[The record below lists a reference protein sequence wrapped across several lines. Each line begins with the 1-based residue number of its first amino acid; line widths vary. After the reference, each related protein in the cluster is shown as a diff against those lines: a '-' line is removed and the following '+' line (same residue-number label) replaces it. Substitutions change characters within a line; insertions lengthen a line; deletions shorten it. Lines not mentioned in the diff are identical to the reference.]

1 MVSLIKNQI
10 LKHLSKFAKNL
21 SPDKVVLSTLKGHCE
36 LMNLELDE
44 LVLTDVLELP
54 SWLRITNAKCNHVT
68 VKIHWTKLKSVP
80 IHLSLDEVVI
90 DTETCEDL
98 RTLSSQS
105 LRQSYKSGGKYGFS
119 ERAIDGLT
127 VVVNSVNINFKSLVF
142 QASVQLSRVILES
155 RSPNWKKA
163 DLRLSRIKDTEHG
176 ELLFFKQLDW
186 QVLRIEAK
194 ARKSSN
200 DLEVNLTPLRLI
212 TNQGSCKITIKKKLS
227 DCSVMGCRIIF
238 VLDDLLW
245 VLTDAQL
252 VAALHFANSLSQLVQ
267 QANELSKKIKA
278 KRKLEQQPEK
288 SSHINHPS
296 KSTPSSNQRIS
307 ALIRYFH
314 QYDIIETSYHMYCGR
329 IDLHLCDDLEPHG
342 GSSKSSFQGGG
353 ALQITLMK
361 LSMDYYPY
369 HRAFGNRDHWLR
381 YSEPSSGRSAW
392 LQQLMSLFHENLQT
406 KFQSE
411 SQSFMENNSNK
422 QSCPK
427 HASVHRAPPHQTYST
442 GIDQQ
447 INKSSQS
454 KSSSDET
461 NRRGSLSQ
469 YKKAASQWS
478 MKYLMSSCFILRLEE
493 YCIYKVSTS
502 TTSRKFA
509 HQKFLAYDKVSLV
522 LPPDMKSIHFEMT
535 YYYFPGDITLPVPTP
550 NIFAHF
556 GPLQLTYDETTLLWL
571 NTFLLNLAKCIKE
584 ASNSPSSSS
593 VQSFLLSLNIR
604 TELLMP
610 QVIIPSDKVY
620 PKQIERPKALHLQAS
635 RIIVTNCRIGDHA
648 SHLHLSECLESLSHG
663 SMFFN
668 RTKYPWKE
676 GDLNP
681 IAEKFMQQMIEKD
694 VKMDIKSDSKSSNDL
709 NMVMEGHD
717 IWSIHLD
724 PCWADF
730 TYDNGPYKLQTFID
744 PLPITLWIY
753 IKALGDA
760 LTEELNSHI
769 DVNQNGI
776 EIANIYNENISS
788 SFLGKEAETGKEH
801 TKEISQEADI
811 YVLVHVHSML
821 NLQINHYQYLFLLR
835 MLDSL
840 IALTAQLSEVTSSIS
855 SNVHSPAIC
864 ITAWW
869 PQIEISLVLHNLS
882 KICTSDSVEIASF
895 QDDLSLGDEIFSKKK
910 TLTSTHSSFSLGEYD
925 KRSKG
930 FDDEMADISVGIGEE
945 RSFTKS
951 HSDLLLNSHSNAS
964 SSPTSPSSPTVVGT
978 TEKSDSIQKSLQ
990 SGTSAMRRGFCNL
1003 MASIDSVLAK
1013 NEGPNI
1019 DSENISHC
1027 DDDTLSVQSDFSSD
1041 SDQYILVGLE
1051 SSLTDDDPF
1060 HFHTTAIEIEEAS
1073 EVKEELVSPQ
1083 TMSSDKK
1090 KEMISV
1096 VILKLLGVEISA
1108 QMTEKKNCNIIQ
1120 CHRIESNEHPSIS
1133 WESFHNIFSS
1143 RSRGWKIDKIL
1154 DGPPSDVQISLR
1166 FIKTVETQNKTEIEE
1181 DFLSLLVKDINLN
1194 MLMSSF
1200 SGIMDL
1206 LEDEIIPKPIPTRI
1220 VINNLQLHLLED
1232 RPSVYITSPGAVP
1245 LHFHLPGCLLERT
1258 GDGYIHFLPLPVDFI
1273 DKNLPLLINFQNGKS
1288 LPILIASDKCD
1299 WQSILSD
1306 LKGLENLAPAKLS
1319 SSPVEKSYS
1328 CQCMK
1333 IKSVSDVPR
1342 KLQDSDDQKE
1352 DDNQETL
1359 KKQLNIIQSLESENK
1374 LLKEELQILRNAHD
1388 NNIFYKLMRDSRD
1401 EVRRLEVEKKSLL
1414 DTLQVLQEELSKYEN
1429 K

>member
-1 MVSLIKNQI
+1 MVSLLKNQI

-54 SWLRITNAKCNHVT
+54 SWLRITNARCNHVT

-80 IHLSLDEVVI
+80 IHLSLDEVVV

-105 LRQSYKSGGKYGFS
+105 LRQSYKSSGKYGFS
-119 ERAIDGLT
+119 ERVIDGLT
-127 VVVNSVNINFKSLVF
+127 VVVNSVNINFKSPVF
-142 QASVQLSRVILES
+142 QASIQLSRVILES
-155 RSPNWKKA
+155 RAPNWKKA

-194 ARKSSN
+194 ARESSG
-200 DLEVNLTPLRLI
+200 DAEVNLTPLRLI
-212 TNQGSCKITIKKKLS
+212 TNQGSCRITIKKKLS

-238 VLDDLLW
+238 ILDDLLW

-288 SSHINHPS
+288 PIHVNHPT
-296 KSTPSSNQRIS
+296 KSASSSQRVS

-329 IDLHLCDDLEPHG
+329 IDLHLCDDLDPHG
-342 GSSKSSFQGGG
+342 GSRKSSFQDGG

-392 LQQLMSLFHENLQT
+392 IQQLMSLFHESLQA

-411 SQSFMENNSNK
+411 TQNFVDGNPNK
-422 QSCPK
+422 QGGPK
-427 HASVHRAPPHQTYST
+427 HTSVHRAPPHGT
-442 GIDQQ
+442 DQS
-447 INKSSQS
+447 NKGTQS
-454 KSSSDET
+454 KSSNEDA

-478 MKYLMSSCFILRLEE
+478 MKYLMSSCFVFRLEE

-502 TTSRKFA
+502 TTSRSFA

-522 LPPDMKSIHFEMT
+522 LPADMKSIHLEMT

-550 NIFAHF
+550 NIFAHV

-571 NTFLLNLAKCIKE
+571 NTFLLNLAKCIVT
-584 ASNSPSSSS
+584 SNSPSSSS
-593 VQSFLLSLNIR
+593 FQSFLLSLNIR

-610 QVIIPSDKVY
+610 QIIIPSDKSY
-620 PKQIERPKALHLQAS
+620 PKQVERPKALHLQAS
-635 RIIVTNCRIGDHA
+635 RIVMTNCRIGDHA

-663 SMFFN
+663 SMFFD
-668 RTKYPWKE
+668 RTSYPWRE
-676 GDLNP
+676 DDLNP
-681 IAEKFMQQMIEKD
+681 IAERFMQQMTDKNEKGN
-694 VKMDIKSDSKSSNDL
+694 SKSRPKSPNEL
-709 NMVMEGHD
+709 NIVMEGHD
-717 IWSIHLD
+717 MWSIHLD

-730 TYDNGPYKLQTFID
+730 TYDNSSLKSQTFVD

-753 IKALGDA
+753 IRALSEA
-760 LTEELNSHI
+760 LNEELNSHM

-776 EIANIYNENISS
+776 NITNISNGS
-788 SFLGKEAETGKEH
+788 ISASFLKKEKTETESDNKDS
-801 TKEISQEADI
+801 KEADI
-811 YVLVHVHSML
+811 YMLVHVHSML

-835 MLDSL
+835 TLDSV
-840 IALTAQLSEVTSSIS
+840 IALTAQLSEVNSALSPSS
-855 SNVHSPAIC
+855 HTPTIC

-869 PQIEISLVLHNLS
+869 PQIDISLVLHSLS
-882 KICTSDSVEIASF
+882 KMRTSDSADAVSY
-895 QDDLSLGDEIFSKKK
+895 QDDLSLNEEIFSKKK
-910 TLTSTHSSFSLGEYD
+910 TLTSTHSSFSLGECD

-930 FDDEMADISVGIGEE
+930 FDDEINDIVAEVGEE
-945 RSFTKS
+945 RPFTKS
-951 HSDLLLNSHSNAS
+951 HSDLLLNSHSNS
-964 SSPTSPSSPTVVGT
+964 SSPPSPTSPTVVGN
-978 TEKSDSIQKSLQ
+978 TEKSDSLQKSLH

-1003 MASIDSVLAK
+1003 MASIDSVLTK
-1013 NEGPNI
+1013 NEGPNP
-1019 DSENISHC
+1019 DFENISHC

-1041 SDQYILVGLE
+1041 SDQYVLVGLE
-1051 SSLTDDDPF
+1051 SSLTDEDPF
-1060 HFHTTAIEIEEAS
+1060 HFHSTAVEIEEAA
-1073 EVKEELVSPQ
+1073 EVKEELVSSQ
-1083 TMSSDKK
+1083 TTSSEKR

-1096 VILKLLGVEISA
+1096 VILKLLGVEVSA
-1108 QMTEKKNCNIIQ
+1108 QMTENRNCQVVQ
-1120 CHRIESNEHPSIS
+1120 CYHIESSEHPSIS
-1133 WESFHNIFSS
+1133 WESFHNIFST
-1143 RSRGWKIDKIL
+1143 RSRGWQLDRSL
-1154 DGPPSDVQISLR
+1154 DGPPSDIQISLR
-1166 FIKTVETQNKTEIEE
+1166 YVKTVEAQEKKEIEE
-1181 DFLSLLVKDINLN
+1181 DFLSIFVKDINLN

-1200 SGIMDL
+1200 SGITDM
-1206 LEDEIIPKPIPTRI
+1206 LEDEVIPKPIPTRI
-1220 VINNLQLHLLED
+1220 IINNLKLHLMPACRDFNYTEED
-1232 RPSVYITSPGAVP
+1232 RPSVYITSPGVVP

-1258 GDGYIHFLPLPVDFI
+1258 GDGYIHFLPLPSDFI
-1273 DKNLPLLINFQNGKS
+1273 DKNLPLLINCENGKS

-1299 WQSILSD
+1299 WKSLLAD
-1306 LKGLENLAPAKLS
+1306 PKGLENLTPIKLS
-1319 SSPVEKSYS
+1319 SSPIEKSMD
-1328 CQCMK
+1328 CRCMQ
-1333 IKSVSDVPR
+1333 IKSTSDSPR
-1342 KLQDSDDQKE
+1342 KLPDDDIQRKDKEELERSKRQSD
-1352 DDNQETL
+1352 L
-1359 KKQLNIIQSLESENK
+1359 IQSLETENK
-1374 LLKEELQILRNAHD
+1374 LLKEELQLLRNAHD
-1388 NNIFYKLMRDSRD
+1388 NNIFYKLLRDTRD
-1401 EVRRLEVEKKSLL
+1401 DVRRLEEEKKSLL
-1414 DTLQVLQEELSKYEN
+1414 DTLQVLQEELSKYE